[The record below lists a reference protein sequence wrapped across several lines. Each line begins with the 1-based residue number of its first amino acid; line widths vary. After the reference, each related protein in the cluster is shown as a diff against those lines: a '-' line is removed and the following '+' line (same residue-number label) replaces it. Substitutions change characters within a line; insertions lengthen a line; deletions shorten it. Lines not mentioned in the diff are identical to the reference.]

1 SFWEGLRLGR
11 SGVSRVQ
18 SIDTSSLPVH
28 IGAEIRGFD
37 ARDYLEKKDRKR
49 LGIMVRTFQF
59 AVAAAQLAMEDGLVD
74 RQAIDPARVSVV
86 MGSATIPGDLRDLGP
101 GSQVACAMGGE
112 TPGMPLWGEKGIPL
126 VPPLWMLTHIPNMM
140 ACHISILHNA
150 QGPNNTVTQ

>member
-1 SFWEGLRLGR
+1 MRAVITGIGVVTPLGLDVSSFWEGLRLGR

-18 SIDTSSLPVH
+18 SIDTSALPVH

-59 AVAAAQLAMEDGLVD
+59 AVAATQLAMEDGLVD
-74 RQAIDPARVSVV
+74 KDALDPTRVSVV

-101 GSQVACAMGGE
+101 GSKAAYIQGGE
-112 TPGMPLWGEKGIPL
+112 APSMPLWGEKSIPL
-126 VPPLWMLTHIPNMM
+126 VP
-140 ACHISILHNA
+140 
-150 QGPNNTVTQ
+150 